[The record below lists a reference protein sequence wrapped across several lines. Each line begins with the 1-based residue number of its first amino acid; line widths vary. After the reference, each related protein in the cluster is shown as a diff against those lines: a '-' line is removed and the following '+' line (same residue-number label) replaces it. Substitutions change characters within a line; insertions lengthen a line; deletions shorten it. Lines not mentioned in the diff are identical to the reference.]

1 MTDNRILMTKTRI
14 TGLLALSLVL
24 AACSN
29 NPLMR
34 SATATST
41 DAADAIDQ
49 ALEGARKN
57 SPADPGVRKEA
68 APLPADVSAALL
80 PPLSGPADLDER
92 FDVNARGV
100 PAGNFFGALVEG
112 TRYNVVV
119 HPGVTASI
127 DLRLDDVTVPEVM
140 DIAGD
145 LYELDIRRT
154 GRLFRVQADQVQ
166 TRLFPIDY
174 LHFKRRG
181 GSETRVSSG
190 QVTSSRGNSGRATG
204 ARSGNYDRPGGR
216 SDNSAR
222 ETRNLVGTT
231 ISTETASDFW
241 QDIENALSMIVDGED
256 EQVVVNPGA
265 GLVMVR
271 ASARDLEL
279 VEEYLR
285 RTELIMQ
292 RQVILEAKILEIAL
306 NESYQQ
312 GINWSDIQSASSVV
326 ASDGLPAEFTAQA
339 LAGQVIQTSDIGG
352 LFSATFRE
360 GSFNALI
367 ELLGGQGNVQI
378 LSSPRISTVNN
389 QKAVIKVGTDEF
401 FVTDIDFY
409 DSGSVLTAG
418 ATNSTSVELTP
429 FFSGI
434 SLDVTPQI
442 SESGVITL
450 HVHPSVSEVTD
461 QEKVVTIGEQDV
473 TLPLASST
481 VRETDSVI
489 RAESG
494 QIVVIGGLIQNSSE
508 DNNSA
513 VPFFSEIPLV
523 GELFKQRKFQS
534 RKSELVILLRPV
546 MAGSP
551 QMDADVAASRERMSV
566 LRELLQSSESVMPE
580 PEKAVR

>member
-1 MTDNRILMTKTRI
+1 MTTIRTTSA
-14 TGLLALSLVL
+14 LALSLVL

-41 DAADAIDQ
+41 DAADAIDRSLEEAAQTQPAAPPTGQ
-49 ALEGARKN
+49 A
-57 SPADPGVRKEA
+57 S

-80 PPLSGPADLDER
+80 PPLSGGADLDER

-100 PAGNFFGALVEG
+100 PAASFFESLVEG

-119 HPGVTASI
+119 HPDVSTSI
-127 DLRLDDVTVPEVM
+127 DLRLGDVTVPEVM

-145 LYELDIRRT
+145 LYGLDIRRN
-154 GRLFRVQADQVQ
+154 GRLFRVQTDQIQ

-174 LHFKRRG
+174 LHFKRKG

-190 QVTSSRGNSGRATG
+190 QVTG
-204 ARSGNYDRPGGR
+204 ARSGSSGSSNGDGTG
-216 SDNSAR
+216 SG

-241 QDIENALSMIVDGED
+241 QDIQSALSMIIGGDAGQ
-256 EQVVVNPGA
+256 QVIVNPGA

-271 ASARDLEL
+271 AGSEDLRM

-306 NESYQQ
+306 NEGYQQ
-312 GINWSDIQSASSVV
+312 GINWSDIQSASSIT
-326 ASDGLPAEFTAQA
+326 ASDGLPEDFTAQA

-352 LFSATFRE
+352 LFSASVRAGDFT
-360 GSFNALI
+360 GLI
-367 ELLGGQGNVQI
+367 ELLGEQGNVQI

-401 FVTDIDFY
+401 FVTDIDFDDNNSAVTAT
-409 DSGSVLTAG
+409 DST
-418 ATNSTSVELTP
+418 STSVELTP

-450 HVHPSVSEVTD
+450 HVHPSVSEVSD
-461 QEKVVTIGEQDV
+461 QEKVITIGERDV

-523 GELFKQRKFQS
+523 GELFKQRRFQS

-546 MAGSP
+546 VAGTP
-551 QMDADVAASRERMSV
+551 EMNADVSASRERMNV
-566 LRELLQSSESVMPE
+566 LRELLQSSESVTPE

>member
-1 MTDNRILMTKTRI
+1 MTTTR
-14 TGLLALSLVL
+14 TMCLLALSLTL

-41 DAADAIDQ
+41 DAAQAIDE
-49 ALEGARKN
+49 ALADAQQN
-57 SPADPGVRKEA
+57 SPAVTEA
-68 APLPADVSAALL
+68 RPEVAPVPAAVSAALL
-80 PPLSGPADLDER
+80 PSLSGTTDLDER
-92 FDVNARGV
+92 FDVNAGGV
-100 PAGNFFGALVEG
+100 PAASFFQALVEG

-119 HPGVTASI
+119 HPDVNASI
-127 DLRLDDVTVPEVM
+127 DLRLGDVTVPEVM

-145 LYELDIRRT
+145 LYGLDIKRT
-154 GRLFRVQADQVQ
+154 GRLFRVDTSQIK

-190 QVTSSRGNSGRATG
+190 QVTSSRGGSSGG
-204 ARSGNYDRPGGR
+204 ANGD
-216 SDNSAR
+216 SAGSS
-222 ETRNLVGTT
+222 ETRSLVGTT

-241 QDIENALSMIVDGED
+241 KGIGDALSMIVGGDGA
-256 EQVVVNPGA
+256 QVVVNPEA

-271 ASARDLEL
+271 AGTKDLAL

-312 GINWSDIQSASSVV
+312 GVNWSDIQSASSLV

-360 GSFNALI
+360 GSFTALI
-367 ELLGGQGNVQI
+367 ELLGSQGNVQI
-378 LSSPRISTVNN
+378 LSSPRISTLNN

-401 FVTDIDFY
+401 FVTDIDF
-409 DSGSVLTAG
+409 DENNSAVTA
-418 ATNSTSVELTP
+418 TDQTSTSVELTP

-442 SESGVITL
+442 SEDGVITL
-450 HVHPSVSEVTD
+450 HVHPSVSEVSD
-461 QEKVVTIGEQDV
+461 QEKLITIGDQDV

-494 QIVVIGGLIQNSSE
+494 QIVVIGGLIQNTSE

-513 VPFFSEIPLV
+513 VPFFSDIPVV
-523 GELFKQRKFQS
+523 GELFKQRRFQS

-546 MAGSP
+546 VAGSP
-551 QMDADVAASRERMSV
+551 QMNAEVAASRERMSV
-566 LRELLQSSESVMPE
+566 LRELLQSSESVTPE
-580 PEKAVR
+580 PESAVR

>member
-1 MTDNRILMTKTRI
+1 MTDNRILMTTIKI
-14 TGLLALSLVL
+14 TGALALSLVL
-24 AACSN
+24 TACSN

-41 DAADAIDQ
+41 DAADAIDRSLEEAAQPEPAAPTSGQ
-49 ALEGARKN
+49 A
-57 SPADPGVRKEA
+57 P

-80 PPLSGPADLDER
+80 PPLSGGSDLDER
-92 FDVNARGV
+92 FDVSARGV
-100 PAGNFFGALVEG
+100 PAASFFESLVEG

-119 HPGVTASI
+119 HPDVDTSI
-127 DLRLDDVTVPEVM
+127 DLRLGDVTVPEVM

-145 LYELDIRRT
+145 LYGLDIRRS
-154 GRLFRVQADQVQ
+154 GRLFRVQTAQIQ

-174 LHFKRRG
+174 LHFKRKG

-190 QVTSSRGNSGRATG
+190 QVTG
-204 ARSGNYDRPGGR
+204 ARSGSSGSSNGDSTGSG
-216 SDNSAR
+216 D
-222 ETRNLVGTT
+222 TRNLVGTT

-241 QDIENALSMIVDGED
+241 QDIQSALSMIVGGGDGQ
-256 EQVVVNPGA
+256 QVIVNPGA

-271 ASARDLEL
+271 AGTEDLRM

-306 NESYQQ
+306 NEGYQQ
-312 GINWSDIQSASSVV
+312 GINWSDIQSASSIT
-326 ASDGLPAEFTAQA
+326 ASDGLPEDFTAQA

-352 LFSATFRE
+352 LFSASVRAGDFT
-360 GSFNALI
+360 GLI
-367 ELLGGQGNVQI
+367 ELLGEQGNVQI

-401 FVTDIDFY
+401 FVTDIDFDDNNSAVTAT
-409 DSGSVLTAG
+409 DST
-418 ATNSTSVELTP
+418 STSVELTP

-450 HVHPSVSEVTD
+450 HVHPSVSEVND
-461 QEKVVTIGEQDV
+461 QEKVITIGERDV

-523 GELFKQRKFQS
+523 GELFKQRRFQS

-546 MAGSP
+546 VAGTP
-551 QMDADVAASRERMSV
+551 EMNADVSASRERMNV
-566 LRELLQSSESVMPE
+566 LRELLQSSESVTPE
-580 PEKAVR
+580 SEKAVR

>member
-1 MTDNRILMTKTRI
+1 MTTMKT
-14 TGLLALSLVL
+14 TGLLALSLML
-24 AACSN
+24 AACSS

-41 DAADAIDQ
+41 DAAQAIDEV
-49 ALEGARKN
+49 LEEAQQSTPAEAGARPVVVPVPE
-57 SPADPGVRKEA
+57 S
-68 APLPADVSAALL
+68 VSEALL
-80 PPLSGPADLDER
+80 PPLSGTAELDER
-92 FDVNARGV
+92 FDVNAAGV
-100 PAGNFFGALVEG
+100 PADSFFQALVEG
-112 TRYNVVV
+112 TRYNAVV
-119 HPGVTASI
+119 HPEVTATI
-127 DLRLDDVTVPEVM
+127 ELRLGDVTVPEVM
-140 DIAGD
+140 DIAAD
-145 LYELDIRRT
+145 LYGLDITRT
-154 GRLFRVQADQVQ
+154 GRLFRINTNQIQ

-190 QVTSSRGNSGRATG
+190 QVTSAGASNSGN
-204 ARSGNYDRPGGR
+204 ARDNGIADRGGSG
-216 SDNSAR
+216 
-222 ETRNLVGTT
+222 ETRSLVGTT

-241 QDIENALSMIVDGED
+241 KGIRDALTMIVGGGGA
-256 EQVVVNPGA
+256 QVVVNPEA

-271 ASARDLEL
+271 AGTKDLEL
-279 VEEYLR
+279 VEDYLR

-306 NESYQQ
+306 NEGYQQ
-312 GINWSDIQSASSVV
+312 GINWSDIQSASGIT
-326 ASDGLPAEFTAQA
+326 ASDGLPEDFTAQS
-339 LAGQVIQTSDIGG
+339 LAGQAIQTSDIGG
-352 LFSATFRE
+352 LFSASVRAGDFT
-360 GSFNALI
+360 GLI
-367 ELLGGQGNVQI
+367 QLLGKQGNVQI

-401 FVTDIDFY
+401 FVTDIDF
-409 DSGSVLTAG
+409 DENNSALTASDQ
-418 ATNSTSVELTP
+418 TSTSVELTP

-442 SESGVITL
+442 SEDGVITL
-450 HVHPSVSEVTD
+450 HVHPSVSEVSD
-461 QEKVVTIGEQDV
+461 QEKLITIGDQDV

-508 DNNSA
+508 NDTSA

-523 GELFKQRKFQS
+523 GELFKQRRFQS

-546 MAGSP
+546 VAGGSR
-551 QMDADVAASRERMSV
+551 MNAEVAASRERMSV
-566 LRELLQSSESVMPE
+566 LRELLQSSESVTPE
-580 PEKAVR
+580 PENAVR